1 MTAICDSTELENSLQ
16 AVDDTSTPLV
26 EADEEVDG
34 DSQEIA
40 IVIDSEDEDWRWSW
54 RETL

>member
-26 EADEEVDG
+26 EADEEVDSDG
-34 DSQEIA
+34 QEIA
-40 IVIDSEDEDWRWSW
+40 IVINSEDED
-54 RETL
+54 

>member
-40 IVIDSEDEDWRWSW
+40 IVINSEDED
-54 RETL
+54 

>member
-1 MTAICDSTELENSLQ
+1 MILIN
-16 AVDDTSTPLV
+16 TPLE

-40 IVIDSEDEDWRWSW
+40 IVIDSKDEDWRWS
-54 RETL
+54 